1 MMLAQ
6 TLPPLPFHPAT
17 FGKRGCSIHPHDE
30 ETTKKK
36 KLKTASL
43 TSTGCGTDVVDRAA
57 MLKLRFADIISKA
70 QNRTH
75 DREDEEA
82 AARRK
87 KIRIEAQRKAARLE
101 LENMEKNAILQ
112 AEDNCLA
119 IKQLEDL
126 AGCSFGFVIDPKIS
140 EDGDDDDDSKV
151 TMCVFR
157 GGQHWNPLEKI
168 IGLTIKGHQ
177 DQREREIPVMKKLQ
191 EIPYHGYEKEEKYK
205 AHSTTGT
212 RRLLQLQSQRQAA
225 RLELQKIENS
235 ADIQDNLESFRQ
247 LQELAG
253 CSLSFMIDP
262 SLDDDDAAK
271 VMMGAFQGTRFWNP
285 LEKIGLRLKD

>member
-6 TLPPLPFHPAT
+6 TLPPLPFQPAT
-17 FGKRGCSIHPHDE
+17 FGKRSCSIHPHDE
-30 ETTKKK
+30 ETIKKK
-36 KLKTASL
+36 KLKTTSL
-43 TSTGCGTDVVDRAA
+43 TYTGCGTDVVDRAA

-70 QNRTH
+70 QNRVH
-75 DREDEEA
+75 DREDEET

-101 LENMEKNAILQ
+101 LENMEKNAILE

-126 AGCSFGFVIDPKIS
+126 AGCSFGFMIDPKIS
-140 EDGDDDDDSKV
+140 EDGDDDDSKV

-177 DQREREIPVMKKLQ
+177 DKREREILVMKKLQ
-191 EIPYHGYEKEEKYK
+191 ENPQHHHEREEKYK

-225 RLELQKIENS
+225 RLELHKIENS
-235 ADIQDNLESFRQ
+235 ADIQDNLKSFRQ